1 MKNAEFHMKK
11 SQISA
16 SCAWYG
22 FIFHPSSFILS
33 GK

>member
-11 SQISA
+11 SQTSA
-16 SCAWYG
+16 GRACHG
-22 FIFHPSSFILS
+22 FILHPSSFILS